1 MRAFTEPLTQLQG
14 YEELEQAV
22 QKTEGVI
29 LVSGCIDA
37 VKPHIVYSVHNGS
50 GNRII
55 VTFHEQKAKELLEEY
70 RFFDKN
76 VAYYPAKDILFY
88 QSDIRG
94 NVLTSER
101 INALKMMAEEK
112 ECTIITTFDG
122 LMNPMPAPEK
132 FIQAVKK
139 ISVGDTVELNG
150 LTRHLVELGYEKN
163 YQAETMGEF
172 SVRGGIIDIF
182 PLTEETPFRIELWG
196 DEVDSIR
203 SFDPESQRSIENL
216 EEIYI
221 YPACELV
228 LTEEERRNGV
238 ARIQKEAEKTAEKFR
253 KEMKT
258 EEAYRI
264 KSMAD
269 QIAEETMEYGITAGL
284 DAYLSYFCEERVSL
298 LDYLKKEDS
307 IVFLDETVRT
317 IERGQSTETEFS
329 ESMKQRLEKGYI
341 LPGQM
346 RELFSYKEIL
356 AQINQR
362 RCVAMV
368 ALDMK
373 CNQLNIKDR
382 IAIESRTVNPYNN
395 SFELLVKD
403 LKRYKKNG
411 YRMILLSSSRTRAKR
426 LAEDLMNEELPAFF
440 EWLYDFEYVKL
451 GLPRPD
457 LVIYL
462 DVDVETSLRRMKHR
476 QEKTHTSADI
486 HEKDI
491 EYLKNCLR
499 VADKAADYYGW
510 TRIPFKKNGVEREI
524 DEKHEEIYSIIKSAL

>member
-139 ISVGDTVELNG
+139 ISVGDTVELNE

-238 ARIQKEAEKTAEKFR
+238 AKIQKEAEKAAEKFR

-258 EEAYRI
+258 EEAYRV

-346 RELFSYKEIL
+346 RELFSCKEIL

-411 YRMILLSSSRTRAKR
+411 YRMICLLYTSPS
-426 LAEDLMNEELPAFF
+426 
-440 EWLYDFEYVKL
+440 
-451 GLPRPD
+451 PRD
-457 LVIYL
+457 
-462 DVDVETSLRRMKHR
+462 S
-476 QEKTHTSADI
+476 
-486 HEKDI
+486 
-491 EYLKNCLR
+491 
-499 VADKAADYYGW
+499 
-510 TRIPFKKNGVEREI
+510 
-524 DEKHEEIYSIIKSAL
+524 